1 MNKEKVPKKE
11 EDKSEESEKSIAET
25 YVVISMFDKFEKA
38 LKMDQ
43 KGTPRSTI
51 ISELDVSSATFYK
64 WIKNPQHWSTQYKAK
79 PDRLK
84 RTTKEI
90 IVSVK
95 AKENSLDTVR
105 GLLKDLELNDYEL
118 EFMYHYIEKRNS
130 TEALLRTL
138 PPGREITRHTAKMR
152 AFKLM
157 QRKRIR
163 EGIDRIMQW
172 ELEGIHVT
180 LANDIIGTLYRMA
193 FYDPAMFIDANGSG
207 RFKSIDDV
215 PEEYRCCIKGI
226 KSYVHPKD
234 ASMMYHEIQLVD
246 KFEALK
252 ELMQY
257 ANLYESN
264 NAGLRT
270 IGEGVA
276 KIQALIEKNKLVDAI
291 DMTMPNV
298 TKSVNKVS

>member
-1 MNKEKVPKKE
+1 MEKEKVPKKE
-11 EDKSEESEKSIAET
+11 DKKQAESIADT
-25 YVVISMFDKFEKA
+25 YTSVLINMFDKFEKA

-43 KGTPRSTI
+43 KGTPRYVI
-51 ISELDVSSATFYK
+51 IEELKISSATFYK
-64 WIKNPQHWSTQYKAK
+64 WIKNPKHWADQYKAK
-79 PDRLK
+79 PDRLM

-90 IVSVK
+90 IASVK
-95 AKENSLDTVR
+95 FQENSLGTVR
-105 GLLKDLELNDYEL
+105 SLLKDLDLNEFEL

-130 TEALLRTL
+130 TEAIIRTM
-138 PPGREITRHTAKMR
+138 PPDMEVSRRTAKLR
-152 AFKLM
+152 AHKLM
-157 QRKRIR
+157 QRKKIR

-180 LANDIIGTLYRMA
+180 LANDIIGTFYRMA
-193 FYDPAMFIDANGSG
+193 FYDPAMFIDEKGKA

-226 KSYVHPKD
+226 KSTFHPKD
-234 ASMMYHEIQLVD
+234 PSITLCEIQLAD
-246 KFEALK
+246 KQEAMK

-257 ANLYESN
+257 ANLYEAN

-276 KIQALIEKNKLVDAI
+276 KIQALIEKNKMDSAI
-291 DMTMPNV
+291 DGDMRNI
-298 TKSVNKVS
+298 TKSVIKDS

>member
-1 MNKEKVPKKE
+1 MSKKNLPEKKDETE
-11 EDKSEESEKSIAET
+11 EKPIAET
-25 YVVISMFDKFEKA
+25 YKVVSMFDKFEKA

-43 KGTPRSTI
+43 KGTPRSAI
-51 ISELDVSSATFYK
+51 YAELDVSSATFYK
-64 WIKNPQHWSTQYKAK
+64 WINNPTYWADQYKAK
-79 PDRLK
+79 PERLM

-90 IVSVK
+90 ICSVK
-95 AKENSLDTVR
+95 KKENSLDTVKTV
-105 GLLKDLELNDYEL
+105 LKDLQLNDFEL

-130 TEALLRTL
+130 TEALLRTM
-138 PPGREITRHTAKMR
+138 PPGQEVTKHTAKLR
-152 AFKLM
+152 ALKLM

-193 FYDPAMFIDANGSG
+193 FYDPAMFIDANGRA
-207 RFKSIDDV
+207 RFTNIDDV

-226 KSYVHPKD
+226 RTTVHPKD
-234 ASMMYHEIQLVD
+234 ANKEYHEIQLVD
-246 KFEALK
+246 KMEALK

-257 ANLYESN
+257 ANLYEAN

-276 KIQALIEKNKLVDAI
+276 KIQALIEKNKLSTAI
-291 DMTMPNV
+291 DMTMKNV
-298 TKSVNKVS
+298 TESVIRES

>member
-1 MNKEKVPKKE
+1 MSKEKLPKEKDETEEKPIGETFVP
-11 EDKSEESEKSIAET
+11 
-25 YVVISMFDKFEKA
+25 VVINMFDKFEQA

-43 KGTPRSTI
+43 KGVPRSTI
-51 ISELDVSSATFYK
+51 YTTLKVSSATFYK
-64 WIKNPQHWSTQYKAK
+64 WIKNPTYWADQYKTN
-79 PDRLK
+79 PERLM

-90 IVSVK
+90 IHSVK
-95 AKENSLDTVR
+95 KRENSLETVR
-105 GLLKDLELNDYEL
+105 GVLKDLNLNEFEL

-130 TEALLRTL
+130 TEAVLRTM
-138 PPGREITRHTAKMR
+138 PPGKEITKQTAKLR
-152 AFKLM
+152 ALKLM

-172 ELEGIHVT
+172 ELEGIHIT

-193 FYDPAMFIDANGSG
+193 FYDPAMFIDANGRA
-207 RFKSIDDV
+207 RFTNIDDV

-226 KSYVHPKD
+226 RTTVHPKD
-234 ASMMYHEIQLVD
+234 ANKEYHEIQLVD
-246 KFEALK
+246 KMEALK

-257 ANLYESN
+257 ANLYEAN

-276 KIQALIEKNKLVDAI
+276 KIQALIEKNKLSTAI
-291 DMTMPNV
+291 DMTMKNV
-298 TKSVNKVS
+298 TESVIREN

>member
-1 MNKEKVPKKE
+1 MKKDKVPEKE
-11 EDKSEESEKSIAET
+11 ENSEESIIDT
-25 YVVISMFDKFEKA
+25 YVPVVINMFDKLETA
-38 LKMDQ
+38 LKMDS

-51 ISELDVSSATFYK
+51 ITELDVSSATFYK
-64 WIKNPQHWSTQYKAK
+64 WIKNPQYWADQYKTK
-79 PDRLK
+79 PERLK

-90 IVSVK
+90 ITSIKKQVT
-95 AKENSLDTVR
+95 SLDTVR
-105 GLLKDLELNDYEL
+105 SVLQDLQLNEYEL

-138 PPGREITRHTAKMR
+138 PPEREVSRKVVKLKAL
-152 AFKLM
+152 KLM
-157 QRKRIR
+157 QRTRIR

-172 ELEGIHVT
+172 ELEGIHMT
-180 LANDIIGTLYRMA
+180 LANDIIGSLYRMA
-193 FYDPAMFIDANGSG
+193 FYDPAMFIDARGNS

-226 KSYVHPKD
+226 RTFFHPKD
-234 ASMMYHEIQLVD
+234 AKKMYHEIQLVD
-246 KFEALK
+246 KMEALR

-257 ANLYESN
+257 ANLYETN

-276 KIQALIEKNKLVDAI
+276 KIQALIEKNKVTDAI
-291 DMTMPNV
+291 DNNMKDVTPNV
-298 TKSVNKVS
+298 IKVS

>member
-1 MNKEKVPKKE
+1 MSNKKE
-11 EDKSEESEKSIAET
+11 QEKKPEE
-25 YVVISMFDKFEKA
+25 VIENNFVPIVINMYDKFEKA

-43 KGTPRSTI
+43 KGTPRYVI
-51 ISELDVSSATFYK
+51 IEELQISSATFYK
-64 WIKNPQHWSTQYKAK
+64 WIKNPRYWADQYKAK
-79 PDRLK
+79 PEKLK

-90 IVSVK
+90 IASVK
-95 AKENSLDTVR
+95 QKENSLGTVKS
-105 GLLKDLELNDYEL
+105 LLKDLNLNEFEL

-138 PPGREITRHTAKMR
+138 PPEKEVSRRSAKIKAM
-152 AFKLM
+152 KLM

-180 LANDIIGTLYRMA
+180 LANDIIGSLYRMA
-193 FYDPAMFIDANGSG
+193 FYDPAMFIDERGKA
-207 RFKSIDDV
+207 RFKNIDDV

-226 KSYVHPKD
+226 KTTVHPKD
-234 ASMMYHEIQLVD
+234 ANKELHEIQLVD
-246 KFEALK
+246 KMEALK

-257 ANLYESN
+257 ANLYEAN

-276 KIQALIEKNKLVDAI
+276 KIQALIEKNKLDTAI
-291 DMTMPNV
+291 DDNMKNV
-298 TKSVNKVS
+298 THSVIKAS

>member
-1 MNKEKVPKKE
+1 MSKKKTQEEKVEIE
-11 EDKSEESEKSIAET
+11 EKPIGET
-25 YVVISMFDKFEKA
+25 FVPVVINMFDKFEKA

-51 ISELDVSSATFYK
+51 IAELEISSATFYK
-64 WIKNPQHWSTQYKAK
+64 WIKHPKHWADQYKAK
-79 PDRLK
+79 PERLM

-90 IVSVK
+90 IQSIK
-95 AKENSLDTVR
+95 KRENSLDTVR
-105 GLLKDLELNDYEL
+105 SVLKDLQLNDFEL

-130 TEALLRTL
+130 TDALLRTL
-138 PPGREITRHTAKMR
+138 PPGQEVTKHTAKLR

-193 FYDPAMFIDANGSG
+193 FYDPAMFIDVNGHA
-207 RFKSIDDV
+207 RFTDIDDV

-226 KSYVHPKD
+226 KTTVHPKD
-234 ASMMYHEIQLVD
+234 ASREYHEIQLVD
-246 KFEALK
+246 KMEALK

-257 ANLYESN
+257 ANLYEAN

-276 KIQALIEKNKLVDAI
+276 KIQAMIEKNRLDSAI
-291 DMTMPNV
+291 DMDMKNV
-298 TKSVNKVS
+298 TTSKIKVN

>member
-1 MNKEKVPKKE
+1 MSKEKLPKKK
-11 EDKSEESEKSIAET
+11 DKPEEKSIAET
-25 YVVISMFDKFEKA
+25 YTPVVKNMFELFERA

-43 KGTPRSTI
+43 KGTPRSVIYT
-51 ISELDVSSATFYK
+51 ELNISSATFYK
-64 WIKNPQHWSTQYKAK
+64 WIKNPTYWAEQYEAK
-79 PDRLK
+79 PEKLM

-90 IVSVK
+90 IHSIK
-95 AKENSLDTVR
+95 QKETSLDTVR
-105 GLLKDLELNDYEL
+105 GVLADLSLNDMEM

-130 TEALLRTL
+130 TEAILRTWPSDVPL
-138 PPGREITRHTAKMR
+138 TRKAAKLK
-152 AFKLM
+152 ALKLM

-163 EGIDRIMQW
+163 EGIDRILQW
-172 ELEGIHVT
+172 ELEGIHIT

-193 FYDPAMFIDANGSG
+193 FYDPAMFIDERGRS

-215 PEEYRCCIKGI
+215 PEEYRCCIAGI
-226 KSYVHPKD
+226 KSTFHPKD
-234 ASMMYHEIQLVD
+234 PGITIHEIQLVN
-246 KFEALK
+246 KMEALK

-276 KIQALIEKNKLVDAI
+276 KIEALLEKNKLKDAI
-291 DMTMPNV
+291 DHDMKNV
-298 TKSVNKVS
+298 TTSKIKAS

>member
-1 MNKEKVPKKE
+1 MSKEKVPKKE
-11 EDKSEESEKSIAET
+11 DKKQEECAADTSVP
-25 YVVISMFDKFEKA
+25 VVINMFDKFEQA

-43 KGTPRSTI
+43 KGTPRYVIIQKLNIST
-51 ISELDVSSATFYK
+51 ATFYK
-64 WIKNPQHWSTQYKAK
+64 WIKNPKHWADQYKAK
-79 PDRLK
+79 PDRLM

-90 IVSVK
+90 IVSIK
-95 AKENSLDTVR
+95 SRENSLGTVR
-105 GLLKDLELNDYEL
+105 SLLQDLDLNEFEL

-130 TEALLRTL
+130 TEAFIRTM
-138 PPGREITRHTAKMR
+138 PPEMEVSRRTAKMK

-157 QRKRIR
+157 QRKKIR

-180 LANDIIGTLYRMA
+180 LANDIIGSLYRMA
-193 FYDPAMFIDANGSG
+193 FYDPAMFIDEKGKA

-226 KSYVHPKD
+226 KTTFHPKD
-234 ASMMYHEIQLVD
+234 PDIILCEIQLAD
-246 KFEALK
+246 KMESLK

-276 KIQALIEKNKLVDAI
+276 KIEALLEKNKNNNAI
-291 DMTMPNV
+291 DGDMRDI
-298 TKSVNKVS
+298 TKSVIKAS

>member
-1 MNKEKVPKKE
+1 MSKEKVPKKE
-11 EDKSEESEKSIAET
+11 DENTEVSIADT
-25 YVVISMFDKFEKA
+25 YKKVNMFDKFEKA
-38 LKMDQ
+38 LKLDQ

-51 ISELDVSSATFYK
+51 ITELDVSSATFYK
-64 WIKNPQHWSTQYKAK
+64 WIDNPKYWADKYKAK
-79 PDRLK
+79 PERLL
-84 RTTKEI
+84 RTTKAI
-90 IVSVK
+90 IASVK
-95 AKENSLDTVR
+95 AKENSLGTVR
-105 GLLKDLELNDYEL
+105 TLLKDLQLNDFEL

-130 TEALLRTL
+130 TEALLRTM
-138 PPGREITRHTAKMR
+138 PPGQEITRHTAKLR

-193 FYDPAMFIDANGSG
+193 FYDPAMFINANGGS
-207 RFKSIDDV
+207 RFKEIDDV

-226 KSYVHPKD
+226 KTFFHPKD
-234 ASMMYHEIQLVD
+234 ATKRYHEIQLVD
-246 KFEALK
+246 KMEALK

-257 ANLYESN
+257 ANLYEAN

-276 KIQALIEKNKLVDAI
+276 KIQALIEKNKLTDAI
-291 DMTMPNV
+291 DMTSKNV
-298 TKSVNKVS
+298 TNSVIKGS